1 LIAKDVYKE
10 TGFVL
15 FALEI
20 VVGDNINGEILL
32 NPGSQRL
39 PKPSNQGGSQM
50 KYRYFGYIIAPDRDE
65 AENIFSSNGKLAQDR
80 KIKNP
85 LTGKSVYDTEA
96 PNGTNFKLSYDP
108 LANTPAGTNQP
119 GKKLDG
125 DEGQGPV
132 ETNDV

>member
-1 LIAKDVYKE
+1 
-10 TGFVL
+10 
-15 FALEI
+15 
-20 VVGDNINGEILL
+20 
-32 NPGSQRL
+32 
-39 PKPSNQGGSQM
+39 M

-85 LTGKSVYDTEA
+85 LKKNSVYVAEA

-119 GKKLDG
+119 GKNLDK
-125 DEGQGPV
+125 DEGQRPV